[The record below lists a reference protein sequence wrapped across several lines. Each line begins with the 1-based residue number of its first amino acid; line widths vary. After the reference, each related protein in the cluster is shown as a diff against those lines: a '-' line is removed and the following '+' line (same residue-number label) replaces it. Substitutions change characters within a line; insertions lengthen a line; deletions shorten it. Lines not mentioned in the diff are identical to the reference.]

1 MPLQLNTNVLS
12 MNSARHLA
20 ASESGLDR
28 TLQRLSSGLR
38 INSARDDA
46 AGLSISERF
55 TTQIRGTNQAVRN
68 ANDGISMLQTA
79 EGVLS
84 TVAASLQRIRELA
97 VQSANATNSESD
109 RAALQQEAAQLVA
122 EIDRVGRSTTFNG
135 ENIFAPSNASV
146 VGDPDQ
152 LAVIDGLMS
161 GWLQQA
167 ESMIQ
172 QYFGITADGA
182 GISIELTSFTDGVGG
197 VAARVGGAIPGSY
210 TGKATNVTLQV
221 DMADFVPPNPP
232 NGGSAPFYHDRIIA
246 HEMVHAVMYR
256 SMNIGSLS
264 NPALDQVWFLEG
276 AAEFIHGGDERLSI
290 SVNSIGVG
298 GVMTRAASFGS
309 QAGSWG
315 STSDDYSAGYAA
327 VRYLHQQIKEVGGG
341 GVKDVMTYLNA
352 NQSATLD
359 DAIAAVT
366 GGRFADSN
374 DFFTNA
380 THGFNANGAAFI
392 ASMDLANS
400 DTGAVG
406 GLDADGGTIKTAES
420 VVPTG
425 SSRSGQDQL
434 AGFAETWEG
443 IASPPTAA
451 LGKTLQIGANVGE
464 TLDVSTGVMN
474 GTALDIMNVDLVDN
488 YNQAISKMDRA
499 LDYVSSQRARIGA
512 QLNRLESTIT
522 TLQTGTESMSASRS
536 RIMDADFAAETA
548 ELTRTQILRQAGVAM
563 LAQANS
569 QPQAI
574 LMLLR

>member
-1 MPLQLNTNVLS
+1 MSLQLNTNLLA

-46 AGLSISERF
+46 AGLAISERF
-55 TTQIRGTNQAVRN
+55 TTQIRGTSQAVRN

-276 AAEFIHGGDERLSI
+276 AAEFIHGGDERLNI

-298 GVMTRAASFGS
+298 GVMTRAATFGS

-327 VRYLHQQIKEVGGG
+327 VRYLHQQIKDVGGG
-341 GVKDVMTYLNA
+341 IKDVMTYLNA

-406 GLDADGGTIKTAES
+406 GLDADGGAIKTAES

-451 LGKTLQIGANVGE
+451 LGKTLQVGANVGE

-522 TLQTGTESMSASRS
+522 TLQSGTESMSASRS

>member
-1 MPLQLNTNVLS
+1 MSLLLNTNLPA
-12 MNSARHLA
+12 MNSARSLA
-20 ASESGLDR
+20 ASESMLGR

-46 AGLSISERF
+46 AGLAISERM
-55 TTQIRGTNQAVRN
+55 TTQIRGITQAVRN

-79 EGVLS
+79 EGALS
-84 TVAASLQRIRELA
+84 TVTSSLQRIRELA
-97 VQSANATNSESD
+97 VQAANATNGDSD

-135 ENIFAPSNASV
+135 ENIFASSNASV

-182 GISIELTSFTDGVGG
+182 GISIELTSFTDGAGG

-210 TGKATNVTLQV
+210 TGKATNVTLQI

-256 SMNIGSLS
+256 SMNIGSMS
-264 NPALDQVWFLEG
+264 NPALDQTWFLEG
-276 AAEFIHGGDERLSI
+276 AAEFIAGGDERLNI

-298 GVMTRAASFGS
+298 GVMTRAATFGS
-309 QAGSWG
+309 QAGGWG

-327 VRYLHQQIKEVGGG
+327 VRYLHQQIKDVGGG
-341 GVKDVMTYLNA
+341 GIKDVMTYLNA

-359 DAIAAVT
+359 DAIAAAT
-366 GGRFADSN
+366 SGRFADSN

-406 GLDADGGTIKTAES
+406 GLDADGGAIKTAES

-425 SSRSGQDQL
+425 SSRSGKDQL
-434 AGFAETWEG
+434 AGFSETWESV
-443 IASPPTAA
+443 ASATTAT
-451 LGKTLQIGANVGE
+451 LDKTLQVGANAGE
-464 TLDVSTGVMN
+464 TLDVSTGAMSAA
-474 GTALDIMNVDLVDN
+474 ALDIMDVDLVN
-488 YNQAISKMDRA
+488 NFNQAISKIDRA
-499 LDYVSSQRARIGA
+499 LDYVSEQRGHIGA
-512 QLNRLESTIT
+512 QLNRLESTIS
-522 TLQTGTESMSASRS
+522 TLQTGAESTTASRS
-536 RIMDADFAAETA
+536 RIMDTDFAAETA
-548 ELTRTQILRQAGVAM
+548 ALTRSQILRQAGVAM

-569 QPQAI
+569 QPQEI

>member
-1 MPLQLNTNVLS
+1 MPLQLNTNLLA

-46 AGLSISERF
+46 AGLAISERF

-182 GISIELTSFTDGVGG
+182 GISIELTSFTDGAGG

-256 SMNIGSLS
+256 SMNIGSMS
-264 NPALDQVWFLEG
+264 DPALDQVWFLEG
-276 AAEFIHGGDERLSI
+276 AAELIHGGDERLNI
-290 SVNSIGVG
+290 SVNSIGIG
-298 GVMTRAASFGS
+298 GVMTRAATFGS
-309 QAGSWG
+309 QAGAWG

-327 VRYLHQQIKEVGGG
+327 VRFLHQQIKDVGGG
-341 GVKDVMTYLNA
+341 GIKDVMTYLNA

-359 DAIAAVT
+359 DAIAAVS

-406 GLDADGGTIKTAES
+406 GLDADAGTIKTAES

-443 IASPPTAA
+443 IASTPTAA

-474 GTALDIMNVDLVDN
+474 GTALDIMNVDLVSN
-488 YNQAISKMDRA
+488 SSQAISKMDRA

-522 TLQTGTESMSASRS
+522 TLQTGTESMTASRS
-536 RIMDADFAAETA
+536 RVLDADYAAETA
-548 ELTRTQILRQAGVAM
+548 ALTRSQILHQAGVAM